1 MTECVILF
9 RNPQSKKVGWVSSS
23 EDDDTIAVFANRDE
37 AIKAAFNV
45 PVCVVYPWQIVE
57 LDEL

>member
-9 RNPQSKKVGWVSSS
+9 RNSTNNKIGFVT
-23 EDDDTIAVFANRDE
+23 EDDCESIAVFLDRDA

-45 PVCVVYPWQIVE
+45 LVLQAYAWQLVE